1 MTQPLDAPDDRDRP
15 LLPPQAESG
24 PGLLR
29 WAVAAMALVLVAVL
43 AYQGYAWLTGDVE
56 RRRAAAER
64 ASDAAPA
71 AAAAAAASAVAVA
84 AASPA
89 GARPPAPAAGPQP
102 GSEPAAPAVIGGGI
116 QKCVQDGQVTYTNEA
131 CPEGSAPAV
140 VGASSGVDPNGVVGS
155 AGDSTPAPVPRPTAL
170 AGGQDPSQQEAGCT
184 FLTAE
189 ITRLDYEFRQPLP
202 PAVLDHISS
211 RLAALRAQAG
221 SAHCA
226 LPAKAPDS
234 AASGPARRRAP
245 TRMLEESASR

>member
-29 WAVAAMALVLVAVL
+29 WAVAALALVLLAVL
-43 AYQGYAWLTGDVE
+43 AWQAYAWLAGDVA
-56 RRRAAAER
+56 RRRAVAER
-64 ASDAAPA
+64 ASEAGAATAPA
-71 AAAAAAASAVAVA
+71 AVASAVAA
-84 AASPA
+84 LPRD
-89 GARPPAPAAGPQP
+89 GARPPPPAGSVVQP

-221 SAHCA
+221 SARCA
-226 LPAKAPDS
+226 LPAKAPES

-245 TRMLEESASR
+245 AKVLEETASR